1 MKESFSSAIE
11 AVANFAD
18 IFHAKRI
25 KNYYKTKVIDTVI
38 DVGSHKG
45 EFINLVCDDKIPI
58 YSFEPQSSVRELLI
72 DNTKNKNIVEYYDY
86 ALSSYDGSIDLFLNK
101 LTSTTSTIPPNEKSY
116 WVRFKK
122 LILGG
127 ELLSGKE
134 SVGTTT
140 LDKLF
145 SGKLEESGAILLK
158 IDVEGAEG
166 DVLMGAENIISE
178 YDVAYIQIES
188 ANYKIYSATK
198 SPDALKILAKH
209 GYHVDKRFLFP
220 LLNFSDIVF
229 SKVDRQIVLRK

>member
-1 MKESFSSAIE
+1 MKESFPSAIE

-18 IFHAKRI
+18 IFHAKRL
-25 KNYYKTKVIDTVI
+25 KHYYKTKVINTVI

-45 EFINLVCDDKIPI
+45 EFINLVCDDQIPI
-58 YSFEPQSSVRELLI
+58 YSFEPQSSVRKLLK

-86 ALSSYDGSIDLFLNK
+86 ALSSYDGTIDLFLNK
-101 LTSTTSTIPPNEKSY
+101 LTSTTSTIAPNEKSY
-116 WVRFKK
+116 WVRFKR

-134 SVGTTT
+134 SVRTTT

-145 SGKLEESGAILLK
+145 SGKLEGSGAILLK
-158 IDVEGAEG
+158 IDIEGAEG
-166 DVLMGAENIISE
+166 DVLKGAENIISK

-188 ANYKIYSATK
+188 ANYKIYSATE
-198 SPDALKILAKH
+198 SSNAPKILAKY

-220 LLNFSDIVF
+220 LLNFTEVVF
-229 SKVDRQIVLRK
+229 SKVDR